1 MPSADQLRSR
11 LMRKLTELFQL
22 DQPDLDFGFYRIMH
36 AKAKEVQHFIDADLL
51 SIVAEAFGC
60 VDDARKAELQANYEK
75 AIQTARDY
83 GAPHPEET
91 EAVKKAKAA
100 LDALQDTASA
110 EADVYDHLY
119 RFFERYYDDGDFI
132 SRRYYARETPGK
144 AAPFAVPYNGE
155 EVKLHWA
162 NADQYYIKTAEY
174 FNNFTFDL
182 RQAQEVRDHDK
193 QHNLQPPSTEDTSPL
208 KVHFRVVEA
217 TEGEHGNVKAADAN
231 KRFFILHSDTPIG
244 LSESGELLV
253 NFEYRPDPQK
263 TGQDNTWRDKRNTEA
278 VQTVLDH
285 LQGMTEA
292 EGENKKQLA
301 AYLRLLKTPAP
312 TEKDKNRPLL
322 AKYVN
327 QYTARNTMDYFIHK
341 DLGGFLRRELDFYI
355 KNEVMRLDDIENAD
369 APAVESYLAK
379 IKVLRRIAGKLIT
392 FLAQLEDFQKKL
404 WLKKK
409 FVVETNYCITLDRVP
424 QELYAEVAACDAQ
437 CEEWIK
443 LFAIDEITATQ
454 GDLVKQASPGYS
466 KPLTV
471 EFLKANDKLVLDTRF
486 FGAGFKEKL
495 LASIENFDEQCD
507 GLLIH
512 SENFQALNLLQERY
526 REQVKCVYIDPPYNT
541 GKDGFIYKDS
551 YRTSSWASSI
561 NCGLFM
567 LSSIM
572 TNESLLFVSND
583 DNENEN
589 LKKILRLNGYFVK
602 TNLIWNT
609 DGHTDNQFEIKI
621 NHEYVTVAQ
630 RSSFADYGNVIDPN
644 TREESNLW
652 KNIAENSITKNGPA
666 NPFSEVILPIG
677 FPVSNELGTIEE
689 NVPESDFFSE
699 LGSQSYFPRNLI
711 KKYSVSFPLK
721 YNSARY
727 RDFKLC
733 DELKVSAGWA
743 NLNKL
748 KRFINNGCSPFKDD
762 DGEMEFY
769 ISEKGTIYYKKTKES
784 ARNIVSVLRNFT
796 TTEKMKYELEDMG
809 VEFSYPKPK
818 DLINYILKIGNSA
831 QYLDYFAGSGT
842 TGHAVINLNRE
853 DHGNRKYIL
862 VEMGDYFNT
871 VLKPRIAKVVY
882 SENWKDGKPTSRNTG
897 ISHCF
902 KYIRLESYE
911 DTLNN
916 LRFDQNPARQK
927 AIAANPSLKE
937 DYTLRYMLDVET
949 RGSQSLLNIDAF
961 ADPAAYTLE
970 VKNPGTDEYS
980 TQTVDLLETFNYLI
994 GLRLLHMAAPQSFE
1008 ASFKRMP
1015 DPELPQDQNTKLVVD
1030 GSIRQDASGPWWFRK
1045 VEGWVPKDPANPNNG
1060 QQEKVLIVWR
1070 KLTDDL
1076 EKDNLMLDEW
1086 FQKNRISTRDF
1097 EFDTIY
1103 VNGSNNLPNLK
1114 LAEENWKVRLI
1125 EEAFTAQMW
1134 DTEGI

>member
-11 LMRKLTELFQL
+11 LMKKLTELFQL

-60 VDDARKAELQANYEK
+60 VDDARKAELQANYEN

-162 NADQYYIKTAEY
+162 NADQYYVKTAEY

-244 LSESGELLV
+244 LNETGELLV

-278 VQTVLDH
+278 VQTVLEH

-312 TEKDKNRPLL
+312 TEKDKTRPLL

-424 QELYAEVAACDAQ
+424 QELYPEVAACDAQ

-443 LFAIDEITATQ
+443 LFAIDEITPTQ

-466 KPLTV
+466 KPLTA
-471 EFLKANDKLVLDTRF
+471 EFLKANDKLVLDTCF
-486 FGAGFKEKL
+486 FGEKFKEKL
-495 LASIENFDEQCD
+495 LASIENFDEQCE

-526 REQVKCVYIDPPYNT
+526 REQVKCVHIDPPYNT
-541 GKDGFIYKDS
+541 ATSGFLYKNE
-551 YRTSSWASSI
+551 YQHSSWISLMENRISI
-561 NCGLFM
+561 SM
-567 LSSIM
+567 P
-572 TNESLLFVSND
+572 LLNQYACYLCHID
-583 DNENEN
+583 ENEYEN
-589 LKKILRLNGYFVK
+589 LFSVFDC
-602 TNLIWNT
+602 TNLLNAGTIVWDKRNPMNGG
-609 DGHTDNQFEIKI
+609 DGVANQ
-621 NHEYVTVAQ
+621 HEYV
-630 RSSFADYGNVIDPN
+630 
-644 TREESNLW
+644 
-652 KNIAENSITKNGPA
+652 IARTKQKCPISLRNKT
-666 NPFSEVILPIG
+666 IL
-677 FPVSNELGTIEE
+677 SMLEKA
-689 NVPESDFFSE
+689 
-699 LGSQSYFPRNLI
+699 RNLV
-711 KKYSVSFPLK
+711 KKNHGVSEQVKKEFAAWVTNNNDLSGGEKAYRYLDSEGNIYQSVSLRAPEPRKDQKFHKPLIHPVTGKSCAMPPNGFSRTPETLQAMIERGEILFGQDETTQPRQKVYLTENTKRQMPSLIQDAKKGKSWTDALGVSFPYCHPVSL
-721 YNSARY
+721 YEELVGAVTQALPSITL
-727 RDFKLC
+727 DF
-733 DELKVSAGWA
+733 
-743 NLNKL
+743 
-748 KRFINNGCSPFKDD
+748 
-762 DGEMEFY
+762 
-769 ISEKGTIYYKKTKES
+769 
-784 ARNIVSVLRNFT
+784 
-796 TTEKMKYELEDMG
+796 
-809 VEFSYPKPK
+809 
-818 DLINYILKIGNSA
+818 
-831 QYLDYFAGSGT
+831 FAGSGT
-842 TGHAVINLNRE
+842 TGHSIFNLNRE
-853 DHGNRKYIL
+853 DGCNRSYIL
-862 VEMGDYFNT
+862 IEMGNHFDN

-882 SENWKDGKPTSRNTG
+882 SENWKDGKPTTRNTG

-916 LRFDQNPARQK
+916 LRFDENPTRKK
-927 AIAANPSLKE
+927 AIAANSSLKE

-961 ADPAAYTLE
+961 ADPTVYTLE
-970 VKNPGTDEYS
+970 VKKPGTDDYA

-994 GLRLLHMAAPQSFE
+994 GLRLLHMAAPQSFQ

-1070 KLTDDL
+1070 KLTGDI

-1114 LAEENWKVRLI
+1114 LDEENWKVRLI
-1125 EEAFTAQMW
+1125 EEAFMTHMW
-1134 DTEGI
+1134 NTEGV

>member
-11 LMRKLTELFQL
+11 LMKKLTELFQL

-51 SIVAEAFGC
+51 SIVADAFGC

-75 AIQTARDY
+75 AIQTASDY

-132 SRRYYARETPGK
+132 SRRYYARETSGK

-162 NADQYYIKTAEY
+162 NADQYYVKTAEY

-244 LSESGELLV
+244 LSETGELLV

-278 VQTVLDH
+278 VQTVLEH
-285 LQGMTEA
+285 LQGMSEA

-312 TEKDKNRPLL
+312 TEKDKTRPLL

-355 KNEVMRLDDIENAD
+355 KNEVMRLDDIENAE

-424 QELYAEVAACDAQ
+424 QELYPEVAACDAQ

-443 LFAIDEITATQ
+443 LFVINEITATQ
-454 GDLVKQASPGYS
+454 GDLVQQGSPGYS

-486 FGAGFKEKL
+486 FGEEFKGKL

-512 SENFQALNLLQERY
+512 SENFQALNLLQTYFEDSIALAY
-526 REQVKCVYIDPPYNT
+526 TDPPYNT
-541 GKDGFIYKDS
+541 GGDGFSYKDT
-551 YRTSSWASSI
+551 YKHSSWASMMQDRIALAMNMLKQNGIISHYIDENEHIVASLVLSAVAGEVNRVGDIVWRNSSKNDQAFVSMQHEYLLTAVKTKAFNKGVWTEKKEGLEDIYKAFDGFRNKHGVNWEAIHKEALNWYKQFSESNPITDSKHYSWMDERGVYFPDNISGPNYGQYRYDVIHPVTGKVCKQPASGWRYPEETMKQRIADGLVHFGKDETTVPNNKTYLKNTECQSLTSI
-561 NCGLFM
+561 KYRDGRVASKM
-567 LSSIM
+567 LSSLFGVKAF
-572 TNESLLFVSND
+572 TNPKDVDLSIRFFKAFET
-583 DNENEN
+583 EAAT
-589 LKKILRLNGYFVK
+589 IL
-602 TNLIWNT
+602 
-609 DGHTDNQFEIKI
+609 
-621 NHEYVTVAQ
+621 
-630 RSSFADYGNVIDPN
+630 
-644 TREESNLW
+644 
-652 KNIAENSITKNGPA
+652 
-666 NPFSEVILPIG
+666 
-677 FPVSNELGTIEE
+677 
-689 NVPESDFFSE
+689 DFF
-699 LGSQSYFPRNLI
+699 
-711 KKYSVSFPLK
+711 
-721 YNSARY
+721 
-727 RDFKLC
+727 
-733 DELKVSAGWA
+733 AG
-743 NLNKL
+743 
-748 KRFINNGCSPFKDD
+748 
-762 DGEMEFY
+762 
-769 ISEKGTIYYKKTKES
+769 T
-784 ARNIVSVLRNFT
+784 
-796 TTEKMKYELEDMG
+796 
-809 VEFSYPKPK
+809 
-818 DLINYILKIGNSA
+818 
-831 QYLDYFAGSGT
+831 GT
-842 TGHAVINLNRE
+842 TAHAVINLNRE
-853 DHGNRKYIL
+853 DKGKRKYIL
-862 VEMGDYFNT
+862 VEMGNYFDT
-871 VLKPRIAKVVY
+871 VLKPRIQKVVY
-882 SENWKDGKPTSRNTG
+882 STDWKEGKPTTRNTG

-902 KYIRLESYE
+902 KYLRLESYE

-927 AIAANPSLKE
+927 AIAVSPAFKE

-961 ADPAAYTLE
+961 ANPTAYTLE
-970 VKNPGTDEYS
+970 VKKPGTDEYA
-980 TQTVDLLETFNYLI
+980 TQTVDLLETFSYLI
-994 GLRLLHMAAPQSFE
+994 GLRLLHMAAPQSFQ
-1008 ASFKRMP
+1008 ATFKRMP

-1045 VEGWVPKDPANPNNG
+1045 VEGWVPKDPAIPNNG

-1070 KLTDDL
+1070 KLTGDL
-1076 EKDNLMLDEW
+1076 EKDNVMLDEW

-1114 LAEENWKVRLI
+1114 LDEENWKVRLI
-1125 EEAFTAQMW
+1125 EEAFMTHMW
-1134 DTEGI
+1134 NTEGI